1 MEAMAHRNRGFTY
14 ISKMVLNSKL
24 LVYWR
29 AISLHTARKSCC
41 HGMNLVTQDPH
52 FEKARGLLV
61 LDIQAKALV
70 KSVPGNTAWWA
81 TYPSEK

>member
-1 MEAMAHRNRGFTY
+1 
-14 ISKMVLNSKL
+14 
-24 LVYWR
+24 
-29 AISLHTARKSCC
+29 
-41 HGMNLVTQDPH
+41 MNLVTQDPH

-70 KSVPGNTAWWA
+70 KSVPGNTAWWS